1 MITLKKSL
9 FVLTMSCASLIANA
23 EVAVIVN
30 SSNANATMSN
40 SDISRIFL
48 GKSSKFPDGSAAS
61 AIDQNAGNATRQEF
75 NDKVLGKSES
85 QLKSYWSRLIFTGK
99 GSPPKQLGDDAAVKA
114 AVAADANAIGF
125 IDSASVDGSVKVV
138 GKF

>member
-9 FVLTMSCASLIANA
+9 FVLTMSCASLIADA

-30 SSNANATMSN
+30 NSNANATMSN

-61 AIDQNAGNATRQEF
+61 PLDQSNGSSVRQEF

-99 GSPPKQLGDDAAVKA
+99 GTPPKQLGDDAAVKA

>member
-1 MITLKKSL
+1 MITLKNSL
-9 FVLTMSCASLIANA
+9 FFLALSCASLVATA

-30 SSNANATMSN
+30 SSNANATMSS

-61 AIDQNAGNATRQEF
+61 AIDQNDGNAARQEF

-99 GSPPKQLGDDAAVKA
+99 GTPPKQLGDDAAVKS
-114 AVAADANAIGF
+114 AVAGNPEMIGF
-125 IDSASVDGSVKVV
+125 IDSASVDGSVKVI

>member
-61 AIDQNAGNATRQEF
+61 PLDQSNGSSVRQEF

-99 GSPPKQLGDDAAVKA
+99 GTPPKQLGDDAAVKA

>member
-1 MITLKKSL
+1 MINLKKSL
-9 FVLTMSCASLIANA
+9 FVLAMSCSSLIANA

-61 AIDQNAGNATRQEF
+61 AIDQNDGNAARQEF

-99 GSPPKQLGDDAAVKA
+99 GTPPKQLGDDAAVKS